1 MSRSFMGIGK
11 LIYMT
16 VSEYNS
22 SQNEATDNAIGA
34 RLRELRKERGL
45 AAKEVARRA
54 EVSPAYL
61 SRLENGKISPTV
73 ATLSRIVQ
81 AMGESVARV
90 FGETGTGPVVRKKDR
105 LPVHHRGVAD
115 YLVTP
120 TRSGRL
126 EVLETIVEPGAG
138 SGKEDY
144 SHPGDEECILVL
156 DGQLRVWLE
165 GVPYDLLTGDAITFS
180 CRMPHRWMNLGDSVA
195 RILWIITPAGY

>member
-1 MSRSFMGIGK
+1 MAI
-11 LIYMT
+11 
-16 VSEYNS
+16 SEYNS
-22 SQNEATDNAIGA
+22 SKNDTTDNAIGA
-34 RLRELRKERGL
+34 RLRELRKGRGL

-90 FGETGTGPVVRKKDR
+90 FGETSDGPVVRKEDR

-126 EVLETIVEPGAG
+126 EILETIVEPGAG

-165 GVPYDLLTGDAITFS
+165 GVPHDLSPGDSITFS
-180 CRMPHRWMNLGDSVA
+180 CRAQHRWTNLSDSVA
-195 RILWIITPAGY
+195 RALWIITPAGY

>member
-1 MSRSFMGIGK
+1 
-11 LIYMT
+11 MT
-16 VSEYNS
+16 ISEYDP
-22 SQNEATDNAIGA
+22 SQTETPDNAIGA
-34 RLRELRKERGL
+34 RLRELRQERGL
-45 AAKEVARRA
+45 AAKEVAARA

-61 SRLENGKISPTV
+61 SRLEHGKISPTV

-90 FGETGTGPVVRKKDR
+90 FGDTAAGPVVRKGDR